1 MARVLIPIL
10 ATVASLA
17 LSLAA
22 AAQDGAPAGA
32 PKGPPP
38 TPVKVAEAR
47 TAELA
52 PRKRV
57 YGELRAPHR
66 SMVAAEE
73 AGIVR
78 EALVSEGLVVAKG
91 DVLARLDD
99 TRVRLEMAVNAA
111 NLLAANAVVEERRAV
126 VLREER
132 DLELLRRASAEG
144 GTNPRELTDAESALA
159 IARAQVESARA
170 AAAVVEQQG
179 ALLARRVRDLEIR
192 APFGGV
198 ITSKSVEPGAWIAAG
213 GAVVELLDTAHLEAW
228 FDVPQEFFPSATALA
243 SARAPSSTSS
253 STPSST
259 SSSTPSSAPSSAASE
274 AGAIQS
280 LEIRTTLDTPVRA
293 GAIRVIPEI
302 DPRSRTFHAVAEI
315 ANGDGR
321 LAAGMALEAFVPQGA
336 PTSWTMVPK
345 DALVYQ
351 GVSASIF
358 VVRGGLAAP
367 TPVRVAFP
375 VGDEVALEP
384 GSVAAGDQVVIEG
397 NERLMPM
404 TPVAPIPAAA
414 SAGAA
419 R

>member
-10 ATVASLA
+10 ASFASLA

-22 AAQDGAPAGA
+22 AAQDGAPMDAA
-32 PKGPPP
+32 KGPPP

-66 SMVAAEE
+66 SIVAAEE

-78 EALVSEGLVVAKG
+78 EALVSEGLVVGKG

-126 VLREER
+126 VVREER

-144 GTNPRELTDAESALA
+144 GTNPRELTDGESALA

-179 ALLARRVRDLEIR
+179 ALLARRARDLEIR

-213 GAVVELLDTAHLEAW
+213 GAVVDHLEAW
-228 FDVPQEFFPSATALA
+228 FDVPQEFFASATALA
-243 SARAPSSTSS
+243 SSDASSRAVSAAPSAI
-253 STPSST
+253 P
-259 SSSTPSSAPSSAASE
+259 ASE
-274 AGAIQS
+274 VGAIQS
-280 LEIRTTLDTPVRA
+280 LEIRTSLDTLVRA
-293 GAIRVIPEI
+293 GAVRVIPEI

-358 VVRGGLAAP
+358 VVRGGLASP

-384 GSVAAGDQVVIEG
+384 GAVAAGDLVVIEG

>member
-10 ATVASLA
+10 AAVASLA
-17 LSLAA
+17 LPLAA

-38 TPVKVAEAR
+38 TPVKVAAAR
-47 TAELA
+47 TVELA

-66 SMVAAEE
+66 SIVAAEE

-91 DVLARLDD
+91 DVLARLDG

-111 NLLAANAVVEERRAV
+111 NLLAANAIVEERRAL

-144 GTNPRELTDAESALA
+144 GANPRELTDAESALA

-170 AAAVVEQQG
+170 SAAVVEQQG
-179 ALLARRVRDLEIR
+179 ALLERRLRDLEIR

-198 ITSKSVEPGAWIAAG
+198 ITSKSVEAGAWIAAG
-213 GAVVELLDTAHLEAW
+213 GPVVELLDTAHLEAW
-228 FDVPQEFFPSATALA
+228 FDVPQEFFASATALA
-243 SARAPSSTSS
+243 SARPSSSK
-253 STPSST
+253 
-259 SSSTPSSAPSSAASE
+259 ASSAASD

-280 LEIRTTLDTPVRA
+280 LEIRTTLDAPVRA

-302 DPRSRTFHAVAEI
+302 DARSRTFHAVAEI

-321 LAAGMALEAFVPQGA
+321 LAAGMALEAFVPQGP

-358 VVRGGLAAP
+358 VVRGGLASP

-375 VGDEVALEP
+375 IGDEVALEP
-384 GSVAAGDQVVIEG
+384 GAVAAGDQVVVEG

>member
-10 ATVASLA
+10 ASFASLA

-22 AAQDGAPAGA
+22 AAQDGAPMDAA
-32 PKGPPP
+32 KGLPP

-66 SMVAAEE
+66 SIVAAEE

-78 EALVSEGLVVAKG
+78 EALVSEGLVVGKG

-144 GTNPRELTDAESALA
+144 GTNPRELTDGESALA

-179 ALLARRVRDLEIR
+179 ALLARRARDLEIR

-228 FDVPQEFFPSATALA
+228 FDVPQEFFASATALA
-243 SARAPSSTSS
+243 SSDASSRAVSAAPSAI
-253 STPSST
+253 P
-259 SSSTPSSAPSSAASE
+259 ASE
-274 AGAIQS
+274 VGAIQS
-280 LEIRTTLDTPVRA
+280 LEIRTSLDTLVRA
-293 GAIRVIPEI
+293 GAVRVIPEI

-358 VVRGGLAAP
+358 VVRGGLASP

-384 GSVAAGDQVVIEG
+384 GAVAAGDLVVIEG

-414 SAGAA
+414 SVGAA

>member
-1 MARVLIPIL
+1 
-10 ATVASLA
+10 
-17 LSLAA
+17 
-22 AAQDGAPAGA
+22 
-32 PKGPPP
+32 
-38 TPVKVAEAR
+38 
-47 TAELA
+47 
-52 PRKRV
+52 
-57 YGELRAPHR
+57 
-66 SMVAAEE
+66 
-73 AGIVR
+73 
-78 EALVSEGLVVAKG
+78 
-91 DVLARLDD
+91 
-99 TRVRLEMAVNAA
+99 
-111 NLLAANAVVEERRAV
+111 
-126 VLREER
+126 
-132 DLELLRRASAEG
+132 
-144 GTNPRELTDAESALA
+144 
-159 IARAQVESARA
+159 
-170 AAAVVEQQG
+170 
-179 ALLARRVRDLEIR
+179 LLARRARDLEIR

-228 FDVPQEFFPSATALA
+228 FDVPQEFVASATALA
-243 SARAPSSTSS
+243 SSDASSRAVSAAPSAI
-253 STPSST
+253 P
-259 SSSTPSSAPSSAASE
+259 ASE
-274 AGAIQS
+274 VGAIQS
-280 LEIRTTLDTPVRA
+280 LEIRTSLDTLVRA
-293 GAIRVIPEI
+293 GAVRVIPEI

-358 VVRGGLAAP
+358 VVRGGLASP

-384 GSVAAGDQVVIEG
+384 GAVAAGDLVVIEG

>member
-1 MARVLIPIL
+1 V
-10 ATVASLA
+10 
-17 LSLAA
+17 
-22 AAQDGAPAGA
+22 
-32 PKGPPP
+32 
-38 TPVKVAEAR
+38 
-47 TAELA
+47 
-52 PRKRV
+52 
-57 YGELRAPHR
+57 
-66 SMVAAEE
+66 
-73 AGIVR
+73 
-78 EALVSEGLVVAKG
+78 
-91 DVLARLDD
+91 
-99 TRVRLEMAVNAA
+99 AVNAA

-144 GTNPRELTDAESALA
+144 GANPRELTDAESALA

-179 ALLARRVRDLEIR
+179 ALLARRLRDLEVR

-198 ITSKSVEPGAWIAAG
+198 VTSKSVEPGAWIAAG
-213 GAVVELLDTAHLEAW
+213 GAVVELLDTAYLEAW
-228 FDVPQEFFPSATALA
+228 FDVPQEFFASANALATARA
-243 SARAPSSTSS
+243 SSSTSS
-253 STPSST
+253 
-259 SSSTPSSAPSSAASE
+259 AAKAIE
-274 AGAIQS
+274 IGAIQS

-293 GAIRVIPEI
+293 GAMRVIPEI
-302 DPRSRTFHAVAEI
+302 DARSRTFHAVVEI
-315 ANGDGR
+315 ANGDGS

-336 PTSWTMVPK
+336 PASWTLVPK

-358 VVRGGLAAP
+358 VVRGGLASP

-384 GSVAAGDQVVIEG
+384 GAVVAGDQVVIEG

-404 TPVAPIPAAA
+404 APVAPIPAAA
-414 SAGAA
+414 PTGAA

>member
-1 MARVLIPIL
+1 MVAQERSAGLAGVPCRPMVRSLISTACLL
-10 ATVASLA
+10 ATLFAP
-17 LSLAA
+17 LAA
-22 AAQDGAPAGA
+22 AAVQDGVPTDA

-38 TPVKVAEAR
+38 TPVKVAVAR
-47 TAELA
+47 AAELA

-66 SMVAAEE
+66 SVVAAEE

-78 EALVSEGLVVAKG
+78 EARVSEGLVVAEG
-91 DVLARLDD
+91 AVLARLDD
-99 TRVRLEMAVNAA
+99 TRVRLEMAINAA

-144 GTNPRELTDAESALA
+144 GANPRELTDAESALA

-179 ALLARRVRDLEIR
+179 ALLARRLRDLEIR

-228 FDVPQEFFPSATALA
+228 FDVPQEFFASAAALA
-243 SARAPSSTSS
+243 SARPS
-253 STPSST
+253 
-259 SSSTPSSAPSSAASE
+259 
-274 AGAIQS
+274 AGAPTGEAAAMQT
-280 LEIRTTLDTPVRA
+280 LEIRTTLDAPVRT
-293 GAIRVIPEI
+293 GALRIIPEI
-302 DPRSRTFHAVAEI
+302 DARSRTFHAVVEI
-315 ANGDGR
+315 ANGDGS

-336 PTSWTMVPK
+336 PASWTLVPK
-345 DALVYQ
+345 DALIYQ
-351 GVSASIF
+351 GVSASVF
-358 VVRGGLAAP
+358 VVRGGLASP

-375 VGDEVALEP
+375 IGDDVALES
-384 GSVAAGDQVVIEG
+384 GAVVAGDQVVVEG

-404 TPVAPIPAAA
+404 SPVAPIAP
-414 SAGAA
+414 SVPAGAVK
-419 R
+419 